1 MVSGYYFD
9 ISAFL
14 ILICLAYTYFLQH
27 LHKVEEN
34 NIVFV
39 SMLSVLLAAGLSI
52 AYYMKPFSRST
63 LTVPFYVSSWA
74 LTAVSIALFILYLYM
89 DRAYNIGRWKPV
101 VFVGIPFAADFIFV
115 VLSSFDLHSAF
126 RTAAYCCDVILF
138 IVGINILYVYKKNT
152 SRERALMLWGV
163 LIGMIAA
170 TIVEMLYPDMMIQ
183 RFAMSLLFAETFF
196 NLKDPEEQFD
206 ADTGLISLETFKEEM
221 RRRFYYLKR
230 HGGGVSLVML
240 AIHSTESFL
249 RLLGEVNELKL
260 RQSVIS
266 EITRIA
272 DGTPIYRIRQG
283 VYIFL
288 TENDDRAEADRIQSA
303 LIDRFESTFGME
315 AYEMELPFS
324 ICRIDLPE
332 MAPDWVALTDLI
344 HMAVREGRLYEKP
357 VVDARALDL
366 STEEYMRKVD
376 EKVRHAVESGNLEVY
391 YQPIYSLK
399 EKRFVSAEAL
409 LRLHDGD
416 KFIPPDTFITVAE
429 NNGSIVE
436 IDDFVIQQ
444 VCRMI
449 AARNLPELG
458 IRYIELNLSVS
469 DMLQDDISGKLT
481 KFADMYHV
489 HPSQVNLEI
498 TETSDD
504 AFTGVVESNVLRLSH
519 LGFNFSLD
527 DFGTGYSS
535 LSRIIMMPFDII
547 KLDKTIVQA
556 PFEMETDQERRNAMT
571 LLESSADM
579 VKRIGAE
586 TVAEGVETK
595 EQLEE
600 MERLGV
606 DFIQGFYFARP
617 MPEGDFINAVRAMNK
632 R

>member
-39 SMLSVLLAAGLSI
+39 SLLSVLLAAGLSI

-152 SRERALMLWGV
+152 SRERALMLWVV

-266 EITRIA
+266 EIMRIA

-324 ICRIDLPE
+324 TCRIDLPE

-366 STEEYMRKVD
+366 SAEEYMREVD

-632 R
+632 K

>member
-39 SMLSVLLAAGLSI
+39 SLLCVLLAAGLSI

-115 VLSSFDLHSAF
+115 VLTSFDLHSAF

-138 IVGINILYVYKKNT
+138 IVGISILYVYKKNT
-152 SRERALMLWGV
+152 SRERALMLWVV

-170 TIVEMLYPDMMIQ
+170 TIVEMLYPDVMIQ

-240 AIHSTESFL
+240 AIHSTETFL

-324 ICRIDLPE
+324 TCRIDLPE
-332 MAPDWVALTDLI
+332 MAPDGVALTDLI

-357 VVDARALDL
+357 VVDARTLDL
-366 STEEYMRKVD
+366 STEEYMREVD

-444 VCRMI
+444 VCRII

>member
-1 MVSGYYFD
+1 
-9 ISAFL
+9 
-14 ILICLAYTYFLQH
+14 
-27 LHKVEEN
+27 
-34 NIVFV
+34 
-39 SMLSVLLAAGLSI
+39 
-52 AYYMKPFSRST
+52 MKPFSRST

-138 IVGINILYVYKKNT
+138 IVGLNILYVYKKNT
-152 SRERALMLWGV
+152 SRERALMLWVV

-170 TIVEMLYPDMMIQ
+170 TIVEMLYPDVMIQ

-206 ADTGLISLETFKEEM
+206 ADTGLISLETFKEEI

-240 AIHSTESFL
+240 AIHSTETFL

-272 DGTPIYRIRQG
+272 DGTPIYRVRQG

-324 ICRIDLPE
+324 TCRIDLPE
-332 MAPDWVALTDLI
+332 MAPDGVALTDLI

-366 STEEYMRKVD
+366 STEEYMREVD

-632 R
+632 K

>member
-39 SMLSVLLAAGLSI
+39 SLLCVLLAAGLSI

-115 VLSSFDLHSAF
+115 VLTSFDLHSAF

-138 IVGINILYVYKKNT
+138 IVGISILYVYKKNT
-152 SRERALMLWGV
+152 SRERALMLWVV

-170 TIVEMLYPDMMIQ
+170 TIVEMLYPDVMIQ

-240 AIHSTESFL
+240 AIHSTETFL

-324 ICRIDLPE
+324 TCRIDLPE
-332 MAPDWVALTDLI
+332 MAPDGVALTDLI
-344 HMAVREGRLYEKP
+344 HMAVRESRLYEKP
-357 VVDARALDL
+357 VVDARTLDL
-366 STEEYMRKVD
+366 STEEYMREVD

-444 VCRMI
+444 VCRII

-489 HPSQVNLEI
+489 HPSQINLEI

>member
-39 SMLSVLLAAGLSI
+39 SLLCVLLAAGLSI

-115 VLSSFDLHSAF
+115 VLTSFDLHSAF

-138 IVGINILYVYKKNT
+138 IVGISILYVYKKNT
-152 SRERALMLWGV
+152 SRERALMLWVV

-170 TIVEMLYPDMMIQ
+170 TIVEMLYPDVMIQ

-240 AIHSTESFL
+240 AIHSTETFL

-324 ICRIDLPE
+324 TCRIDLPE
-332 MAPDWVALTDLI
+332 MAPDGVALTDLI
-344 HMAVREGRLYEKP
+344 HMAVRESRLYEKP
-357 VVDARALDL
+357 VVDARTLDL
-366 STEEYMRKVD
+366 STEEYMREVD

-489 HPSQVNLEI
+489 HPSQINLEI

>member
-39 SMLSVLLAAGLSI
+39 ALLSVLLAAGLSI

-152 SRERALMLWGV
+152 SRERALMLWVV

-170 TIVEMLYPDMMIQ
+170 TIVEMLYPDVMIQ

-206 ADTGLISLETFKEEM
+206 ADTGLISLETFKEEI

-240 AIHSTESFL
+240 AIHSTETFL

-272 DGTPIYRIRQG
+272 DGTPIYRVRQG

-324 ICRIDLPE
+324 TCRIDLPE
-332 MAPDWVALTDLI
+332 MAPDGVALTDLI

-366 STEEYMRKVD
+366 STEEYMREVD

-632 R
+632 K